1 VNITDAIHE
10 FILYK
15 QSLGMSYKNRAL
27 KLNAFARCARP
38 IEIDSVSPETVRGF
52 LDGDRPVTAEWF
64 NKFSALKMFF
74 RFARSRGYATVNP
87 LPISQPKSP
96 RQFRPYI
103 YSVEEVQKMIRVVD
117 GIVATGTLSHTPS
130 EH

>member
-1 VNITDAIHE
+1 MKTTDAIQE

-15 QSLGMSYKNRAL
+15 QSLGMSYRNRAL
-27 KLNAFARCARP
+27 KLNAFARCAGP
-38 IEIDSVSPETVRGF
+38 IEIDSVSPETVRRF

-74 RFARSRGYATVNP
+74 RFALSRGYATRNP
-87 LPISQPKSP
+87 LPLSQPKSP

-103 YSVEEVQKMIRVVD
+103 YSVEEVQ
-117 GIVATGTLSHTPS
+117 
-130 EH
+130 

>member
-1 VNITDAIHE
+1 MKITDAIHE

-27 KLNAFARCARP
+27 KLNAFTRFAGP
-38 IEIDSVSPETVRGF
+38 VEIDSISPETVRRF

-64 NKFSALKMFF
+64 NKFSVLKMFY
-74 RFARSRGYATVNP
+74 RFALSRGYATGNP
-87 LPISQPKSP
+87 LPLSQPKSP

-103 YSVEEVQKMIRVVD
+103 YSVEKCRR
-117 GIVATGTLSHTPS
+117 
-130 EH
+130 